1 MDREDLIAQLI
12 TELQDLRI
20 RVVQL
25 ETAAHERVNEI
36 SALETAAHAER
47 VNKSRA
53 RRAATTPF
61 QPGDRISIKKI
72 LKKPATWHND
82 IAWNQEQAQ
91 LATVTHLVHRG
102 QVWFETDNGIKTWR
116 AVNNITRLEE

>member
-25 ETAAHERVNEI
+25 ETAAHERVNES
-36 SALETAAHAER
+36 SALETAARER
-47 VNKSRA
+47 VNESSA
-53 RRAATTPF
+53 RRAATPPF
-61 QPGDRISIKKI
+61 RPGDRVSIKKI
-72 LKKPATWHND
+72 LKKPAIWDNA

-91 LATVTHLVHRG
+91 LATVTHLHRG